1 MVDLLTE
8 YGGCRTTADGR
19 RVRRDEPDEDL
30 EMKQADQIRKNQLS
44 RMNKRKPVKTFQ
56 QFQEDTA
63 AFKKTPK
70 LKYIINPDI
79 ENLYNAA
86 QHLDLEEWGL
96 FFEMVRK
103 RYSVNQN

>member
-8 YGGCRTTADGR
+8 YGGYRTTADGR

-30 EMKQADQIRKNQLS
+30 EMKQAEQIRKNQLS

-86 QHLDLEEWGL
+86 QHLDPENWGL